1 MMIVQKM
8 TLQVDD
14 AGLFLVD
21 YSRWFCAEG
30 ILSGSFLSDPKNI
43 ELGCCRDRT
52 QEGSHAEAKPRLLA
66 SFCVSSDVG
75 QSGQC
80 THLSVY
86 QLSGGSYTPRHLV
99 LAAIC

>member
-30 ILSGSFLSDPKNI
+30 ILSGSFLSDPKHI
-43 ELGCCRDRT
+43 ELCCCDALLCVRIAVPRCTGCPNKFGIGLELFANETSKID
-52 QEGSHAEAKPRLLA
+52 ENVYFAPK
-66 SFCVSSDVG
+66 SS
-75 QSGQC
+75 
-80 THLSVY
+80 
-86 QLSGGSYTPRHLV
+86 V
-99 LAAIC
+99 LTIFW

>member
-30 ILSGSFLSDPKNI
+30 ILSGSFLSDPKHI
-43 ELGCCRDRT
+43 ELCCCD
-52 QEGSHAEAKPRLLA
+52 ALL
-66 SFCVSSDVG
+66 CVRIAVPSSERPMI
-75 QSGQC
+75 
-80 THLSVY
+80 Y
-86 QLSGGSYTPRHLV
+86 
-99 LAAIC
+99 